1 MRQKID
7 PKDSTAD
14 LDQLIVEK
22 DDEHAYEEDLSK
34 SSRKDKERML
44 HAGVDPDAKDKS
56 GTFLMR
62 DQSVVHCNIAQSG
75 MELISTQQALEKYDG
90 LKDYWWQ
97 LLSPDTDQYTG
108 IVKKHDARGYFIR
121 VAAGQNITFPVQTCL
136 FLDHPGRTQAVHN
149 VIIAEEGSS
158 VDIITG
164 CTANKKIDRN
174 GAHLGVSE
182 IYIEKDAKV
191 TYSMIH
197 NWNENIQVRPRT
209 GIRVAGGGSFT
220 SNYVS
225 LKAVKNVQ
233 MNPLARLVGKGAN
246 ASFNSILVAPPGAHL
261 DIGSRVMLEAEETR
275 TEIVSKA
282 LTMGGEI
289 ISRGLIAGYSPQSKG
304 HLECQGLVLNNQG
317 RIYTVPELDGRSAD
331 VELSHEAAVGKV
343 GQAEI
348 EYLMA
353 RGLTEAE
360 AISVIVR
367 GFLSAEIKGLPEALQ
382 QEINSA
388 VDKIETD
395 AF

>member
-1 MRQKID
+1 MRQKM
-7 PKDSTAD
+7 KQAETTSG
-14 LDQLIVEK
+14 LDKLIVEK
-22 DDEHAYEEDLSK
+22 DNEHQYERDLNK
-34 SSRKDKERML
+34 APQEDKERML
-44 HAGVDPDAKDKS
+44 HAGIDPSAKEKS

-62 DQSVVHCNIAQSG
+62 DQSVVHCNIAQPG
-75 MELISTQQALEKYDG
+75 LELISTQQALEKYDG
-90 LKDYWWQ
+90 LKKYWWQ

-121 VAAGQNITFPVQTCL
+121 VAAGKQVTFPVQTCL
-136 FLDHPGRTQAVHN
+136 FLEHPGRAQAVHN
-149 VIIAEEGSS
+149 VIIAEEGAS

-164 CTANKKIDRN
+164 CTANKKVDQDA
-174 GAHLGVSE
+174 AHLGVSE
-182 IYIEKDAKV
+182 IYIEKDAQV

-197 NWNENIQVRPRT
+197 NWNENIEVRPRT
-209 GIRVAGGGSFT
+209 GVRVAAGGSFT
-220 SNYVS
+220 SNYIS

-233 MNPLARLVGKGAN
+233 MSPLARLVGKGAN
-246 ASFNSILVAPPGAHL
+246 ASFNSILVAPEGAHL

-275 TEIVSKA
+275 TEIISKA

-289 ISRGLIAGYSPQSKG
+289 ISRGLISGSAPRAKG

-343 GQAEI
+343 DQAEI

-367 GFLSAEIKGLPEALQ
+367 GFLSAEIKGLPEILQ

-388 VDKIETD
+388 VDKIQTN